1 MKIAFLFPGQGAQKC
16 GMGESFYNADVD
28 SKKVYDRASE
38 LLGLDIRK
46 LCFEENEEINIT
58 EYTQVAMV
66 TTGIAMLKAIEK
78 IGLKADVCAGLSLGE
93 YEALYLSGV
102 LSEEDAI
109 KAVRKRGILMQKE
122 VPVGIGAMV
131 AVLNLDEKVIEEV
144 LKDIEGAYIANYNC
158 PGQIVISGKKE
169 AIAIAGEKL
178 KEAGA
183 KRVIELNVSGPFH
196 SKLLSGAGDKLY
208 EYLENIK
215 INKPSIPYVANYT
228 AKYVNEETDIRQLLK
243 EQVSSSVKFSQS
255 IEEMIKNGVDTFIE
269 IGPGKTLTSFVKKIN
284 KEVKTYNIET
294 IEDLEK
300 ISDELVGA

>member
-109 KAVRKRGILMQKE
+109 KAVRKRGILMQEE
-122 VPVGIGAMV
+122 VPVGVGAMA

-144 LKDIEGAYIANYNC
+144 LKGIEGAYIANYNC

-215 INKPSIPYVANYT
+215 INKPNIPYVANYT
-228 AKYVNEETDIRQLLK
+228 AKYVNEASDIRQLLR
-243 EQVSSSVKFSQS
+243 EQVSGSVKFSQS

-294 IEDLEK
+294 IDDLEK
-300 ISDELVGA
+300 ISAELLGI